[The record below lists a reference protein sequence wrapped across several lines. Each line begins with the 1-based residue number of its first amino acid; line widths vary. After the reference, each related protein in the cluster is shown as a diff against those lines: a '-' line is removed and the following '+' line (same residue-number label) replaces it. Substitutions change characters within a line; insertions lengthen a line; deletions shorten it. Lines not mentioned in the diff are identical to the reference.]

1 MPIYN
6 TIQLLEVET
15 TQFRNTTQTTTA
27 TRTPG
32 ITQTT
37 SQTNPAVA
45 ATVDDR
51 EPMSIEMSFEIEL
64 VNRNPYDANNP
75 IDCP

>member
-6 TIQLLEVET
+6 TLQLLEVET
-15 TQFRNTTQTTTA
+15 TQVRNTTQTTTA

-32 ITQTT
+32 VTQTT
-37 SQTNPAVA
+37 TQVNPSVA

-51 EPMSIEMSFEIEL
+51 EPMSIEIAFEIEL
-64 VNRNPYDANNP
+64 VNRRPFDADSP